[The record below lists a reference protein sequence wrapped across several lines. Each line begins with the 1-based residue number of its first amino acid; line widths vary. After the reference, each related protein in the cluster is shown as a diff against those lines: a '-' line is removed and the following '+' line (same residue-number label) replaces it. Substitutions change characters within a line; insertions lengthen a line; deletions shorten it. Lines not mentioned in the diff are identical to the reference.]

1 MCIYI
6 HCVINF
12 FQEMYAFGRVL
23 CRLKTTTAYQI
34 CERWKN
40 DHLHIIHKAGGDVL
54 RIKEFLTN

>member
-1 MCIYI
+1 
-6 HCVINF
+6 
-12 FQEMYAFGRVL
+12 MYAFSRVL